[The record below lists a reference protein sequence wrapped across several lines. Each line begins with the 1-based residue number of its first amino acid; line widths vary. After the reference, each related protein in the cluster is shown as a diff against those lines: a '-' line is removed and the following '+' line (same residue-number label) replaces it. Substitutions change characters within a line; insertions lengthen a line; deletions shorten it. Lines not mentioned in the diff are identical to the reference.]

1 MTSPRPLT
9 GIALGEL
16 LADLSLSER
25 GLSEGNWP
33 ADLSGLMVSG
43 LQLDS
48 RKLAP
53 GDLFIAF
60 PGQLSDGR
68 DYLAQ
73 AKAAGAVAALVESDG
88 FNATGETPLP
98 VIAIENLAN
107 KVSAIAG
114 HFYAEPSASLSLIG
128 ITGTNGKTTCTQL
141 LAQLLT
147 KLGES
152 SGVIGTLG
160 YGLLSGDDAGAQST
174 LTDTGLTTPD
184 AVSVQRILADLLD
197 DGAASVAMEVSSHSL
212 DQSRVT
218 GLRFSTAVFTNLTRD
233 HLDYHQTMAAY
244 QQAKAQLFHTPNL
257 KNAIVNGDDSTG
269 RAIIAEL
276 AASGETRCYSYSCSR
291 QEADITACDPVF
303 GPEGICAQLSTPWGQ
318 GELRSYLQGEFN
330 LSNLL
335 AVIGAVCAEGHALP
349 AVLDAVA
356 QLKPVPGRLE
366 VVDAQALP
374 VVVVDYAHTADALEK
389 ALSALRPACK
399 GRLWCV
405 FGCGGERD
413 PGKRPVMGSVAA
425 ALADQ
430 LVITSDNPRSEDAQA
445 IIDAVLE
452 GVAVAGDKGAK
463 PQVFV
468 DRRTAIRFAIN
479 NAAEQ
484 DVVLIAGK
492 GHEDYQLIKDQRQP
506 FNDVAEARLA
516 LRARLALHER
526 GSE

>member
-16 LADLSLSER
+16 LADLSLPER
-25 GLSEGNWP
+25 NWP
-33 ADLSGLMVSG
+33 TDLSGLMVTG

-48 RKLAP
+48 RKLAA

-60 PGQLSDGR
+60 PGRLSDGR

-73 AKAAGAVAALVESDG
+73 AKAAGAVAALVESEG
-88 FNATGETPLP
+88 FNAADESPLP
-98 VIAIENLAN
+98 VIAIESLAS

-114 HFYAEPSASLSLIG
+114 RFYAEPSASLCLIG

-147 KLGES
+147 KLGEPS
-152 SGVIGTLG
+152 AVIGTLG
-160 YGLLSGDDAGAQST
+160 YGLLSGDEAGTQST

-197 DGAASVAMEVSSHSL
+197 EGAAAVAMEVSSHSL
-212 DQSRVT
+212 DQYRVA
-218 GLRFSTAVFTNLTRD
+218 GLRFSTAVFTNLTQD

-257 KNAIVNGDDSTG
+257 KNAIVNGDDSAG

-291 QEADITACDPVF
+291 QEADIVACEPAF
-303 GPEGICAQLSTPWGQ
+303 GPQGIRAQLTTPWGQ
-318 GELRSYLQGEFN
+318 GELRSQLQGEFN

-335 AVIGAVCAEGHALP
+335 AVIGTACAEGYPLR
-349 AVLDAVA
+349 AVLDAVT

-389 ALSALRPACK
+389 ALVALRPSCK

-405 FGCGGERD
+405 FGCGGDRD

-430 LVITSDNPRSEDAQA
+430 LVITSDNPRGEDAQA

-452 GVAVAGDKGAK
+452 GVPTDGAK

-468 DRRTAIRFAIN
+468 DRHAAIRFAVN

-492 GHEDYQLIKDQRQP
+492 GHEGYQLIQDQRLP
-506 FNDVAEARLA
+506 FNDVTEARLA
-516 LRARLALHER
+516 LRER
-526 GSE
+526 GLK

>member
-1 MTSPRPLT
+1 MTAPRPGP
-9 GIALGEL
+9 GIALDEL
-16 LADLSLSER
+16 LAALHLPEETLPVDV
-25 GLSEGNWP
+25 
-33 ADLSGLMVSG
+33 SGLLVNG

-48 RKLAP
+48 RKLAS

-68 DYLAQ
+68 NYLAQ

-88 FNATGETPLP
+88 FNTADESPLP
-98 VIAIENLAN
+98 VIAIEHLAS

-114 HFYAEPSASLSLIG
+114 RFFAEPSAKLCLIG

-147 KLGES
+147 TLGEP

-160 YGLLSGDDAGAQST
+160 YGLLSADETSTQST
-174 LTDTGLTTPD
+174 LTETGLTTPD
-184 AVSVQRILADLLD
+184 AVSVQGILADLLD
-197 DGAASVAMEVSSHSL
+197 DGAAAVAMEVSSHSL
-212 DQSRVT
+212 DQARVA
-218 GLRFSTAVFTNLTRD
+218 GLRFSTAVFTNLSQD
-233 HLDYHQTMAAY
+233 HLDYHQTMTAY
-244 QQAKAQLFHTPNL
+244 QQAKVQLFHTPGL
-257 KNAIVNGDDSTG
+257 KNAIVNGDDAAG
-269 RAIIAEL
+269 RAIVAEL
-276 AASGETRCYSYSCSR
+276 VASSETRCYSYSCSR
-291 QEADITACDPVF
+291 QEADISACDPAF
-303 GPEGICAQLSTPWGQ
+303 GPQGIRAQLNTPWGQ
-318 GELRSYLQGEFN
+318 GELRSHLQGEFN

-335 AVIGAVCAEGHALP
+335 AVIGAACVEGHTLRD
-349 AVLDAVA
+349 VLDAVA

-374 VVVVDYAHTADALEK
+374 LVVVDYAHSADALEK

-405 FGCGGERD
+405 FGCGGDRD
-413 PGKRPVMGSVAA
+413 LGKRPVMGAVAA

-430 LVITSDNPRSEDAQA
+430 LVVTSDNPRGEDAQA
-445 IIDAVLE
+445 IIDAVLA
-452 GVAVAGDKGAK
+452 GVPTGGDHGAK

-468 DRRTAIRFAIN
+468 DRRAAIRFAVN
-479 NAAEQ
+479 HAAEQ

-492 GHEDYQLIKDQRQP
+492 GHEDYQLIKDQRLP

-516 LRARLALHER
+516 LRER
-526 GSE
+526 GSV